1 MEVLNASPVR
11 EFDQDHDGS
20 PDGLG
25 DRLGKVENF
34 PNPLEG
40 ERLVQTVVSL
50 TDLPEPLI
58 GEEMANILEASGH
71 SSENL
76 TIEELRAAMLAY
88 LEALHQ
94 GFED

>member
-1 MEVLNASPVR
+1 MEVLNAVSPVQ
-11 EFDQDHDGS
+11 EFDHDNEGS
-20 PDGLG
+20 QSNQPKTGQ
-25 DRLGKVENF
+25 VEPF
-34 PNPLEG
+34 PHALEG
-40 ERLVQTVVSL
+40 ERLIQTVVSL

-58 GEEMANILEASGH
+58 GEEMAHILEASGH

-76 TIEELRAAMLAY
+76 TIEELRASMLAY